1 MNVIELKSV
10 EKIYRMGEVDVPAL
24 QGVSLHIK
32 PKEFVAIVGPSGSG
46 KSTLMH
52 LVGCLDLPS
61 AGKVLLEGQ
70 DISRLGEDHLSQ
82 MRGRKIGF
90 VFQKF
95 NLINSL
101 SASENVEL
109 PLLFQGVEQAVREEK
124 IRSMLE
130 RVGLGKRLD
139 HRPLQMSGGEQQRVA
154 IARALVSDP
163 SLILADEPTGNLD
176 SRTGEQVLAFF
187 EALHEEGKTLVI
199 VTHDMNVAKRADR
212 LIRIKDGKVVP

>member
-1 MNVIELKSV
+1 MNVIELKQV

-24 QGVSLHIK
+24 QGINLSIQ

-52 LVGCLDLPS
+52 LVGCLDLPTR
-61 AGKVLLEGQ
+61 GKVLLEGH
-70 DISRLGEDHLSQ
+70 DISHLSEDRLSQ
-82 MRGRKIGF
+82 MRGKKIGF

-101 SASENVEL
+101 SSSENVEL
-109 PLLFQGVEQAVREEK
+109 PLLFQGNDEEQRLARVRQ
-124 IRSMLE
+124 MLE
-130 RVGLGKRLD
+130 RVGLEKRLD

-176 SRTGEQVLAFF
+176 SKTGEQVLSFF
-187 EALHEEGKTLVI
+187 ESLHEEGKTLVI
-199 VTHDMNVAKRADR
+199 VTHDMSVAKRADR
-212 LIRIKDGKVVP
+212 MIRIKDGRVVT